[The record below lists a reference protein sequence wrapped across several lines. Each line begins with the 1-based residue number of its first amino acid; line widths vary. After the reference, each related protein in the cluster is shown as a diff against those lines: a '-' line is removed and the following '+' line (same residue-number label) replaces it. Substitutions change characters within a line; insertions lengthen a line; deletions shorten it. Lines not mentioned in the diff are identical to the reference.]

1 VLGSGSFGTVHSV
14 QSSDVEV
21 VKVFQDCTR
30 TLSKNRSIWLRQELA
45 AAQALPPHDHIL
57 RPIDVALDKANV
69 QIIYPHCGM
78 DLRKL
83 LKQYGQDLWDEE
95 QELIIQSLFR
105 AVHHM
110 HSNGLLHTDIKPS
123 NILVEASV
131 FCLSKTFACNS
142 VFSPDI
148 CSRLVRL
155 QSVMRVRLADLG
167 SVQPAH
173 SDDRLIPKNVDP
185 NGLPI
190 STTWYRA
197 PELVLGD
204 YNFSFPIDM
213 WSLGCV
219 LHELLEGAAMFP
231 AKIGPGEVGDLV
243 RLGFQMFGTP
253 LPTGYL
259 AKLPLFAKYR
269 NL

>member
-1 VLGSGSFGTVHSV
+1 LSVSEGQHTSKNRRVPGSELGSGSFGTAHSV

-21 VKVFQDCTR
+21 VKVFKDCTG
-30 TLSKNRSIWLRQELA
+30 TLSRRKSWWRHEIA
-45 AAQALPPHDHIL
+45 AAQALPPHDQIL

-78 DLRKL
+78 DLHNF
-83 LKQYGQDLWDEE
+83 LKQYGHDLWDEE

-123 NILVEASV
+123 NILVEGSV
-131 FCLSKTFACNS
+131 FCLAKTFARDS
-142 VFSPDI
+142 VFTPDI

-173 SDDRLIPKNVDP
+173 SDDRITSKHVDP
-185 NGLPI
+185 NGFQI
-190 STTWYRA
+190 STIYYQ
-197 PELVLGD
+197 PQSSFLGIPT
-204 YNFSFPIDM
+204 SP
-213 WSLGCV
+213 
-219 LHELLEGAAMFP
+219 
-231 AKIGPGEVGDLV
+231 V
-243 RLGFQMFGTP
+243 RLICGLWVAFSM
-253 LPTGYL
+253 
-259 AKLPLFAKYR
+259 
-269 NL
+269 NS